1 MGTYDYKKEIFEEKS
16 FNFIYGCALRD
27 AVLQKSFVG
36 NKTWINNATEAIA
49 PVKTY
54 IDLVLKGKLKTIEDH
69 DQAFL
74 DAAKDVC
81 DAINEYKPRPA
92 GAGIFHFGNAQKLL
106 NMTVKHVYTHMY
118 SIHTAKYG
126 SIRENFRFCHCPL
139 DQEMMSNVWK
149 DYGNTIGTKE
159 RKEALPKF
167 DEFHKAWGNEDFGS
181 GSDPEAEDNRIL
193 PSRYMSFQKAVR
205 AIIEKQNGDVFP
217 IEYDFIKWK
226 V

>member
-1 MGTYDYKKEIFEEKS
+1 MGTYDYEKEKFEQKS

-36 NKTWINNATEAIA
+36 DKAWINNVTKAIA

-54 IDLVLKGKLKTIEDH
+54 IDLVLEGKLKNVEEH
-69 DQAFL
+69 DEAFL
-74 DAAKDVC
+74 KAAKDVC
-81 DAINEYKPRPA
+81 DEINNYTPRPA

-118 SIHTAKYG
+118 SIHTVKYG

-139 DQEMMSNVWK
+139 DQEMKSNVWK
-149 DYGNTIGTKE
+149 DYGNTIGPKE
-159 RKEALPKF
+159 RKKALLSF
-167 DEFHKAWGNEDFGS
+167 DEFNKAWGNEDFGL
-181 GSDPEAEDNRIL
+181 DKNLKNKDKRTL
-193 PSRYMSFQKAVR
+193 PLRYMSFQKAVR
-205 AIIEKQNGDVFP
+205 DIIEKQNGDVFP

>member
-16 FNFIYGCALRD
+16 FIFIYGCALRD

-36 NKTWINNATEAIA
+36 DKTWINNVTEAII
-49 PVKTY
+49 PVKAY
-54 IDLVLKGKLKTIEDH
+54 IDLVLEGKLKTIEEH
-69 DQAFL
+69 DKAFL
-74 DAAKDVC
+74 DAAKKVC

-118 SIHTAKYG
+118 SIHTVKYG

-139 DQEMMSNVWK
+139 DQEMRSNVWK

-159 RKEALPKF
+159 RKKALRSF

-181 GSDPEAEDNRIL
+181 DQNSENKDTRTL
-193 PSRYMSFQKAVR
+193 PPRYMSFQKAVR
-205 AIIEKQNGDVFP
+205 DIIEKQNGDVFP